1 MSGSFLEIL
10 GVTLPVFLLVGLG
23 IVLRKRGM
31 VTGETEGPLMRVIV
45 TVFYPA
51 LILSAVGPTPAVD
64 SPGIVVV
71 SVATGFLTV
80 ALGFA
85 VAWFLGPVFGLQL
98 GGGRRAFAFSN
109 GIYNFG
115 YLPIPLVLAFYGQT
129 DGTLAILF
137 IHNVGVDLAFW
148 TVGVIILQGIF
159 NRDGFRRIINPPLI
173 ALAVA
178 LVLNYTGLYARLPG
192 FVLQFLD
199 YLAAIA
205 VPLGIILA
213 GCAIGGLLSA
223 KAFRSGWNVVA
234 GACLIRLGLLPVLF
248 LMAAYFIDFPVELKR
263 VLIIQAAMPAGL
275 FPVVVTGFFGGRQD
289 VAVRVAVSTTI
300 LSVVTTP
307 LWLQFGLRF
316 SP

>member
-23 IVLRKRGM
+23 IFLRKSRL
-31 VTGETEGPLMRVIV
+31 VDTETEKPLMRVIV

-64 SPGIVVV
+64 SPGVVAV

-85 VAWFLGPVFGLQL
+85 VAWLLGPLFGLRL
-98 GGGRRAFAFSN
+98 GEGRRAFAFTN
-109 GIYNFG
+109 GIYNYG
-115 YLPIPLVLAFYGQT
+115 YLPIPLVMAFYGQT

-137 IHNVGVDLAFW
+137 VHNVGVDLAFW
-148 TVGVIILQGIF
+148 SVGVLLLQGIF
-159 NRDGFRRIINPPLI
+159 NREGFRRIINPPLI
-173 ALAVA
+173 ALVVA
-178 LVLNYTGLYARLPG
+178 LVLNYTGIYALLPD
-192 FVLQFLD
+192 FILRFLE

-213 GCAIGGLLSA
+213 GCAIGGLLTA
-223 KAFRSGWNVVA
+223 KAFQSGWNVVA
-234 GACLIRLGLLPVLF
+234 GACLLRLGLLPVLF
-248 LMAAYFIDFPVELKR
+248 LAAAYFIPFPAELKR
-263 VLIIQAAMPAGL
+263 VIIIQAAMPAGL

-289 VAVRVAVSTTI
+289 VAVRVAVSTTL
-300 LSVVTTP
+300 LSVLTTP
-307 LWLQFGLRF
+307 LWLQLGLRLG
-316 SP
+316 